1 MNFRH
6 KLSFLGFILLTSTT
20 IQAQDLIARQ
30 APIDR
35 KTHAVDSVS
44 LQHLKKAERT
54 EELRNLY
61 TDWSNTTVHSMDLD
75 AIPDSFKIDMRD
87 FCMPTPSRKITSNY
101 GYRRSFRSMH
111 KGLDIKVYVGDTI
124 RAAFSGK
131 VRIRDYERRGYGYYI
146 VIRHNNGLETVYGHM
161 SKQLVNEGDIVKKG
175 DPIGLGGNTGR
186 STGSHLHFEILFMG
200 VTINPA
206 LMFDFEQQDIVSDYF
221 TFYKDG
227 ITNKDMYFSSVAEP
241 KEQKD
246 ETFIVDKKVSQ
257 VKYHKVKRGETLSS
271 IANKVGTTID
281 KLCSLNR
288 ITKRQTLRPGQI
300 LRYEE

>member
-1 MNFRH
+1 MKFQH
-6 KLSFLGFILLTSTT
+6 KLSLLGFLLLFATSL
-20 IQAQDLIARQ
+20 QAQDLIARQ

-44 LQHLKKAERT
+44 LEYLKKAERT
-54 EELRNLY
+54 ELIRNLY
-61 TDWSNTTVHSMDLD
+61 TDWSDETVHSMNIN
-75 AIPDSFKIDMRD
+75 AIPDSFRIDLRD
-87 FCMPTPSRKITSNY
+87 FCMPTPSRKITSDY

-131 VRIRDYERRGYGYYI
+131 VRIRDYERGGYGYYV

-161 SKQLVNEGDIVKKG
+161 SKQLVDEGDVVKKG

-206 LMFDFEQQDIVSDYF
+206 LMFDFEQQDIVNDYF
-221 TFYKDG
+221 TFYKSG
-227 ITNKDMYFSSVAEP
+227 ITNRDMYFSTYVEPQTKDVVKEVEKVVA
-241 KEQKD
+241 
-246 ETFIVDKKVSQ
+246 Q

-271 IANKVGTTID
+271 IASKVGTTIN
-281 KLCSLNR
+281 KLCSLNG
-288 ITKRQTLRPGQI
+288 ISKRQTLRPGQI
-300 LRYEE
+300 LKYEK

>member
-1 MNFRH
+1 M
-6 KLSFLGFILLTSTT
+6 KTFIKTKHAIALL
-20 IQAQDLIARQ
+20 LIVTAGI
-30 APIDR
+30 P
-35 KTHAVDSVS
+35 AV
-44 LQHLKKAERT
+44 LLA
-54 EELRNLY
+54 
-61 TDWSNTTVHSMDLD
+61 
-75 AIPDSFKIDMRD
+75 DSFTPAEKREINVDTPGLFEKSKSFSVDFTTLKESEYSFPLAGGKASASTRGLKISAAKGDKVKAMFGGTVRLAR
-87 FCMPTPSRKITSNY
+87 TLPSHGN
-101 GYRRSFRSMH
+101 
-111 KGLDIKVYVGDTI
+111 V
-124 RAAFSGK
+124 
-131 VRIRDYERRGYGYYI
+131 I

-227 ITNKDMYFSSVAEP
+227 ITNKDMYFSSVVEP

-246 ETFIVDKKVSQ
+246 ETLIVDKKVSQ
-257 VKYHKVKRGETLSS
+257 VKYHKVKHGETLSS

>member
-206 LMFDFEQQDIVSDYF
+206 LMFDFEQ
-221 TFYKDG
+221 
-227 ITNKDMYFSSVAEP
+227 
-241 KEQKD
+241 
-246 ETFIVDKKVSQ
+246 
-257 VKYHKVKRGETLSS
+257 
-271 IANKVGTTID
+271 
-281 KLCSLNR
+281 
-288 ITKRQTLRPGQI
+288 
-300 LRYEE
+300 